1 MFKVQNSKQP
11 YKINGALLPLDDI
24 FLLFDSLSKG
34 VPQGDLGKV
43 LQGRVDGVADGV
55 IEHTLHT
62 SHQHLQSF
70 YHCYHL
76 PDTNDLVNDKS

>member
-1 MFKVQNSKQP
+1 MSKEQNS
-11 YKINGALLPLDDI
+11 LLPLDDV
-24 FLLFDSLSKG
+24 FLLFDSVSKG

-55 IEHTLHT
+55 IEHTLHA

-70 YHCYHL
+70 YHCNHL
-76 PDTNDLVNDKS
+76 KQERKRWNR

>member
-1 MFKVQNSKQP
+1 MSKVQYSKKP
-11 YKINGALLPLDDI
+11 YKVNVALLPLDDI

-34 VPQGDLGKV
+34 VPQSDLGKV
-43 LQGRVDGVADGV
+43 LQGRVDGVANGV

-76 PDTNDLVNDKS
+76 PQAND